1 MDRHEQVTFFETP
14 EHRVFGGA
22 YSLYTGVEDIETQR
36 GVQAERQAKMEIG
49 IQTWLFG
56 ELDSTD
62 GMQADL
68 YKHRQLIATINY
80 DPTTDMADVYT
91 AQKGVVDV
99 RVVHMRGTLDEAV
112 LAAEALAESY

>member
-14 EHRVFGGA
+14 EQRVFGGA
-22 YSLYTGVEDIETQR
+22 YSLYTGAADKKTQQS
-36 GVQAERQAKMEIG
+36 VLAERQAKMEIG
-49 IQTWLFG
+49 LQTWLFG
-56 ELDSTD
+56 KLDSPD

-99 RVVHMRGTLDEAV
+99 RVVHMQGTLDEAV
-112 LAAEALAESY
+112 LAAEALADSY